1 MAKNVSSKFDL
12 DSGLFREKKVP
23 QPANEDISWEHMPW
37 DVSSNPAELGN
48 GHYWGEGVEAA
59 ARKMSEAQNNPD
71 NLSSLYS
78 PSDIS
83 KPRPLGCTQGR
94 KGQKAKRINMAFGDE
109 IHAYI
114 THESRRRGMNATQF
128 VNMVLAMYKDSPEGK
143 ID

>member
-12 DSGLFREKKVP
+12 DSGLFREAKEEKV
-23 QPANEDISWEHMPW
+23 QQLTNEVLQWDISNDPAEFTRVKWGEELHPLTREMLQPW
-37 DVSSNPAELGN
+37 DV
-48 GHYWGEGVEAA
+48 
-59 ARKMSEAQNNPD
+59 PD
-71 NLSSLYS
+71 DLSALYS
-78 PSDIS
+78 PSDVN

-114 THESRRRGMNATQF
+114 THESKRRGMNATQF